1 MFDRLISLVGKDNFD
16 KISNTKILLI
26 GLGGVGGYS
35 FESLVRSGINN
46 ITIADYDKIDITN
59 LNRQI
64 ITNSNNIGELKT
76 SVALKRA
83 KDINPNI
90 NIHLINE
97 FIDENTI
104 NIININEFDYI
115 IDACDSINT
124 KSLLINKA
132 FENNV
137 KIISSM
143 GMANRMDPTKIK
155 ITTLNK
161 TTYDPL
167 AKKLRKLVD
176 KEIQKKTIVITSEE
190 EALKREV
197 LASNSFVPST
207 AGLMITSY
215 IINDIIKEVR

>member
-115 IDACDSINT
+115 IDSCDSINT